1 MKTIPTPCYI
11 IDPKLL
17 IRNAKILDGIRQETG
32 CKILLALKGFAM
44 HAIFPLLRPYLDG
57 VSASSPNEAR
67 LGAEEFGKDVH
78 VYSPAYSEASL
89 SESLPH
95 ASHVIFNSVSQ
106 WKRFKGQVKGE
117 VRGETVRV
125 GLRLNPEHS
134 EVSTAKYDPCGP
146 HSRLGITEN
155 QFRDV
160 DLNGISGFHLHTLC
174 ESNVDELARSFG
186 AAEKRFGEYFHK
198 VSWLNLGGGHHITR
212 EDYDIK
218 QLCELIKRIQTQYD
232 VQVILEPGE
241 AVALNTG
248 VLATTVLDII
258 HNQKDIAI
266 LDTSATAH
274 MPDVLEMP
282 YRPAIKDA
290 GQAGEFA
297 HTYTLGG
304 LSCLAGDVIGEYSFR
319 EPLEVGQTLFFQDM
333 AHYTM
338 VKNTTFNGV
347 ALPSIG
353 LVRDDGGVELVKQFG
368 YTTFKDR
375 LS

>member
-1 MKTIPTPCYI
+1 MATIPTPCYI

-17 IRNAKILDGIRQETG
+17 VRNAKILDGIRQTTG

-44 HAIFPLLRPYLDG
+44 HSIFPLLRPYLDG

-67 LGAEEFGKDVH
+67 LGAEEFGKEVH
-78 VYSPAYSEASL
+78 VYSPAYSQKSL
-89 SESLPH
+89 SESLRH

-106 WKRFKGQVKGE
+106 WQRFRGE
-117 VRGETVRV
+117 VMGKVGGRQVFC

-134 EVSTAKYDPCGP
+134 EVSTAKYDPCGA
-146 HSRLGITEN
+146 HSRLGVTED
-155 QFRDV
+155 QFGNV
-160 DLNGISGFHLHTLC
+160 DLEDISGFHLHTLC
-174 ESNVDELARSFG
+174 ESNAEALVRSFG
-186 AAEKRFGEYFHK
+186 AAEKRFGKYFHD

-212 EDYDIK
+212 DDYDIK
-218 QLCELIKRIQTQYD
+218 QLCQLIDRIQTQYN

-248 VLATTVLDII
+248 VLVATVLDII

-282 YRPAIKDA
+282 YRPAIQNA

-319 EPLEVGQTLFFQDM
+319 EPLEVGQKLVFLDM

-353 LVRDDGGVELVKQFG
+353 LATEDGGFELVKQFG
-368 YTTFKDR
+368 YNTFKDR